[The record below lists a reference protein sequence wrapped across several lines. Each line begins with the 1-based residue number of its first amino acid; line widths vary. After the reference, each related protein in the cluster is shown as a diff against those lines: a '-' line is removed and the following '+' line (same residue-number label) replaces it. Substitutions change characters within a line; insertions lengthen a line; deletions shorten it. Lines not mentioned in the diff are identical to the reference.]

1 MQVGWMRLLDYMTK
15 IAAAGAVMRGV
26 IEKAWAFG
34 WRELSIAKAERG
46 TEMMVDGVQ
55 RAVVDRVQKAVVD
68 RVQKAAVDRM
78 QKATVPTDLKT
89 SAIMMIVMHPLAQ
102 GHMIGEQSLALWRG
116 HQECF
121 SVNIRYL

>member
-1 MQVGWMRLLDYMTK
+1 MTR
-15 IAAAGAVMRGV
+15 GA

-55 RAVVDRVQKAVVD
+55 RAVADRVQKTVVD
-68 RVQKAAVDRM
+68 WVQKAAVDRM

-89 SAIMMIVMHPLAQ
+89 PAITMIVMHPLAQ
-102 GHMIGEQSLALWRG
+102 GHMIGEQSPALWWG

-121 SVNIRYL
+121 SGNIRYL

>member
-1 MQVGWMRLLDYMTK
+1 
-15 IAAAGAVMRGV
+15 MRGA

-55 RAVVDRVQKAVVD
+55 RAVADRVQKL
-68 RVQKAAVDRM
+68 AVDRM
-78 QKATVPTDLKT
+78 QKVAVPTDLKT
-89 SAIMMIVMHPLAQ
+89 PVIMMIVMHPLAQ
-102 GHMIGEQSLALWRG
+102 GHMIGEQSPALWQG

-121 SVNIRYL
+121 SVNIRYF

>member
-1 MQVGWMRLLDYMTK
+1 MT
-15 IAAAGAVMRGV
+15 RGV

-55 RAVVDRVQKAVVD
+55 RAVADRVQKAVAD

-78 QKATVPTDLKT
+78 QKAMVPTDLKT
-89 SAIMMIVMHPLAQ
+89 PAIMMIVMHPPFP
-102 GHMIGEQSLALWRG
+102 GTYDWETKS
-116 HQECF
+116 C
-121 SVNIRYL
+121 SVAGTSGMFFCKRQIPLS